1 VRAVVA
7 LLLVLSVAGP
17 ACAGKSDD
25 TLHITWRDG
34 VPNVDPYRNQLR
46 TGLILA
52 FEAWDALVYR
62 DPDTL
67 QLKPA
72 LAASWKQVDDTTI
85 DFAVRPGVKFQ
96 NGDPVTADDVVYTVY
111 CATHEP
117 VAVPSNYAY
126 LAGAEALDPMTVRI
140 KLSGVFP
147 AALEYLG
154 MTLPIYP
161 KAYRERVGAE
171 AYAKAPIGAG
181 PYRITWIDPAEG
193 EKAEGGTGGGV
204 RLDRFDGYYD
214 GSPKGRPAIAHVA
227 IRQAPDAD
235 AELADLLAGRADW
248 IWDFP
253 PDRFDDILRDP
264 SLQAVRA
271 ETMRVAYMSL
281 DAAGR
286 TDAGGPLTK
295 PLVRQALFHAIDR
308 AGIAR
313 KIMQGGSRILDAP
326 CFPTQFGCDQAI
338 AVKYAYDPAAARK
351 MLAEAGYN
359 EGFQIDLV
367 SYVLPSIA
375 EAVRD
380 DLKAVGVDARVTQL
394 PTAEAV
400 RRSAEGRAPLS
411 MGSWGSYSINDVSAI
426 LPHFFE
432 GGGDDYA
439 RDPEIETLVRA
450 GGLTTDPDQRR
461 KAYSDAIRRI
471 TGQAD
476 WLPMF
481 TYVKTYGFTR
491 QLRFT
496 PRPDDLPRFY
506 LSSWR

>member
-1 VRAVVA
+1 MRFPIAILLA
-7 LLLVLSVAGP
+7 LAGP
-17 ACAGKSDD
+17 ACAQQSAD
-25 TLHITWRDG
+25 TLRITWRDG

-85 DFAVRPGVKFQ
+85 DFAIRPGVKFQ
-96 NGDPVTADDVVYTVY
+96 NGDPVTAEDVVYTVY

-171 AYAKAPIGAG
+171 GYAKAPIGAG
-181 PYRITWIDPAEG
+181 PYRITWIDPADG
-193 EKAEGGTGGGV
+193 DAAGGV
-204 RLDRFDGYYD
+204 RLDRFEGYYD

-253 PDRFDDILRDP
+253 PDRFDDVLRDP

-308 AGIAR
+308 ASIAR
-313 KIMQGGSRILDAP
+313 KIMQGGSRTLDAP

-338 AVKYAYDPAAARK
+338 AAKYSYDPAAARK

-367 SYVLPSIA
+367 SYVLPAIA

-380 DLKAVGVDARVTQL
+380 DLKAVGVDATITQL
-394 PTAEAV
+394 PTADAV

-439 RDPEIETLVRA
+439 RDPEIERLVRA

-471 TGQAD
+471 TEQAD

-496 PRPDDLPRFY
+496 PHQDDLPRFY